1 MHHCLSMQLTSQDKT
16 PAVISRAMAKHNL
29 EGEQAADYELVQ
41 VISEERG
48 TTWPFEI
55 LLLKYIICL
64 GLLWWNANITFTIF
78 FPSFSRIGH
87 PRQRQRV
94 LRHEHICELW
104 LPLASAWFWGEAGS
118 AAQSLQLHTTAHTA
132 TLQSVPQAQQG
143 HTVTTAGGVLENRLF
158 QGEFIDF
165 RNISELI

>member
-78 FPSFSRIGH
+78 FPLFLQNWSSPTTPTCFTPWAHLRTLTSSCVCV
-87 PRQRQRV
+87 V
-94 LRHEHICELW
+94 LRGGRFSC
-104 LPLASAWFWGEAGS
+104 AVV
-118 AAQSLQLHTTAHTA
+118 AAPHYRAHSNAPVCPSGTARSHCDYSRWST
-132 TLQSVPQAQQG
+132 
-143 HTVTTAGGVLENRLF
+143 RK
-158 QGEFIDF
+158 
-165 RNISELI
+165 